1 MFEDN
6 PLLLLFV
13 IMLLG
18 LVLCS
23 FLGGSRCS
31 NEGFHTNSSNGSSKS
46 SSKSGNSGS
55 SSRSGSSSNYDNYN
69 HYTGESFPSVFYNPA
84 GGSAEIIQRD
94 SGNVISV
101 TDGDG
106 KRSIFKVPSEG
117 NKEKHN
123 GPNGMQVTVITT
135 DKSKNGSRAQIVT
148 TTDGYTAI
156 RVLNSNDEITEYIGT
171 PSNEPVEDMTNS
183 PMNDGHTIFT
193 NSDSDSRGGNNDSY
207 ANPSVSNSVS
217 NSVNNS
223 NGTYDAYL
231 PPGIPKS
238 EIAPGDEDLYILK
251 SQVVPP
257 VCPAC
262 PAYGPTALLS
272 QKSSATD
279 SETTDSETTDPNKC
293 PPCPACERCPEPSF
307 ACKLV
312 PNYGSSNNSMM
323 PVPVLSAFSTF
334 GM

>member
-31 NEGFHTNSSNGSSKS
+31 NEGFDTNSSSSGSKS
-46 SSKSGNSGS
+46 KNTSFSSSSSSSSGS
-55 SSRSGSSSNYDNYN
+55 SSGSNYDNYN
-69 HYTGESFPSVFYNPA
+69 HYTGESFPSVFYNSE

-94 SGNVISV
+94 SGNIISV
-101 TDGDG
+101 TNSDGE
-106 KRSIFKVPSEG
+106 RSLFKVPSEG
-117 NKEKHN
+117 SKEMYD
-123 GPNGMQVTVITT
+123 GPNGTQVTVITT

-148 TTDGYTAI
+148 TTDGYVAI
-156 RVLNSNDEITEYIGT
+156 RVLDSNDDITEYIGT
-171 PSNEPVEDMTNS
+171 PANESVDDMTSS
-183 PMNDGHTIFT
+183 PMNDGHTIFS
-193 NSDSDSRGGNNDSY
+193 NSDSISRGGNNDSY
-207 ANPSVSNSVS
+207 ENS
-217 NSVNNS
+217 SVNNS
-223 NGTYDAYL
+223 INNTDGAYDAYL

-238 EIAPGDEDLYILK
+238 EIAPGDEGLYILK

-272 QKSSATD
+272 QKNSATD

-312 PNYGSSNNSMM
+312 PNYGSSNNSMI